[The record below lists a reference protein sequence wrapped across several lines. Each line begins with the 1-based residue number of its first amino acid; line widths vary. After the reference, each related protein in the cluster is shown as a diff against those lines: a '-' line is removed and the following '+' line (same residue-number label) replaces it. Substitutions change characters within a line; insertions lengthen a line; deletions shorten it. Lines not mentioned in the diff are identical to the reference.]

1 MLRVLTAARLEPLA
15 DWLADRM
22 ARAPLPPLERE
33 TVVIAQNH
41 GLADWLTRA
50 LADRIGCAAG
60 LDVVTPRALVGR
72 LVRRVTPSADG
83 GPAAPFERDALRWR
97 LARLLDGLPD
107 EAVFAPVRAFADR
120 LGPDAPV
127 LLAERLARLFDDYQ
141 VFRPDVLGAWERGAP
156 TGEPDVDAHPHA
168 AWQAALWRT
177 LAAERPGRSRAAQ
190 TDALVAALD
199 AMASAADLPPG
210 VPSRVTV
217 FGAGLFPPTY
227 LRVLHAL
234 GRLVEVHALT
244 VTPTGE
250 RPPDAFAHPLLDDL
264 GRRAIEHAAVLA
276 SLGATFLPP
285 GEVAPAQPVTEGV
298 PTPPLRSTE
307 EVAPAQPVTEGVP
320 TALARLQS
328 DLAADRPGRHPLDPA
343 DRSLTVHA
351 CHSPRRELE
360 VLRDQLLDAFE
371 TLPGLRPH
379 DVLVVVPD
387 LATYAPLVDAVFG
400 ADDDTGGALAA
411 HVVGHPHSPARRVLD
426 AVGLLLAA
434 PSGRATATE
443 LLDLLD
449 APALRRAAGLRADEM
464 PALREAVREAGIRW
478 GRDGAHRAAHGLPM
492 RDRHTW
498 REGLDRLMLGVA
510 MGADAPDLDGLVPVA
525 ADADL
530 VGRLA
535 HWADR
540 LFDHAAVWDGPPQ
553 APSAWSDALGAA
565 LDDLVAPADDDEQ
578 EAVRWLREAVRG
590 LADAAE
596 ETPVPFAAVR
606 RTLAAAMEAFAPRRR
621 VLTGRI
627 TVADPVALRF
637 APFRVVAFLGLGAG
651 SWPPVHTPDALD
663 LMAVAL
669 RDGDESPQAGGRR
682 LFLDAVLSARD
693 RLILSSVARSERDD
707 SPLAPS
713 PALAALLDT
722 LDATFGTGDGRP
734 ASAHFVVPHR
744 LQPFSPAYFDGR
756 DARLFSYRRPVVRA
770 DRRAAAFADDD
781 LPPPDPPPPT
791 VDAAAL
797 AAAWANPSRDLLTRR
812 LGLADL
818 REGADEDPDD
828 EPLGVDGLD
837 AWAAKT
843 TLLDA
848 PPGVDAR
855 RRLLGS
861 GRLPDGPLGDVWAER
876 LALAVAPVAEARAA
890 VAGRPLTVE
899 AHGTSDLDGAPTAWT
914 VRATLAHAD
923 DAAGIA
929 VVSRPGRL
937 RAVDWV
943 GAWAAHLAWTLSDA
957 DRWRDAAPETRL
969 VGETEAW
976 RFGPVAHPADLLAIL
991 VRGWWVIRREPVP
1004 LFERTS
1010 RAYADARAKEAWSGD
1025 ASRAVGAARRVF
1037 EGDGFRSAGERSDDP
1052 HVRRL
1057 WEGRDPLAT
1066 AAFEK
1071 WARTL
1076 WKPLFDHARPLS

>member
-15 DWLADRM
+15 DWLAARM
-22 ARAPLPPLERE
+22 AREPLPPLARE
-33 TVVIAQNH
+33 TVVVAQNH
-41 GLADWLTRA
+41 GLGDWLTRA
-50 LADRIGCAAG
+50 LADRLGCAAG

-72 LVRRVTPSADG
+72 LTRRVTPSADG

-97 LARLLDGLPD
+97 LARLLGSLPD
-107 EAVFAPVRAFADR
+107 DAVYTPVRAFEAR

-168 AWQAALWRT
+168 AWQAALWRA

-190 TDALVAALD
+190 TDALVAALG
-199 AMASAADLPPG
+199 AMDGPADLPPG
-210 VPSRVTV
+210 VPTRVTV

-234 GRLVEVHALT
+234 GRLVPVHALT
-244 VTPTGE
+244 VTPTGR
-250 RPPDAFAHPLLDDL
+250 RPSDTFAHPLLDDL
-264 GRRAIEHAAVLA
+264 GRRAIEHAAVLTTV
-276 SLGATFLPP
+276 GATFEALDAPRP
-285 GEVAPAQPVTEGV
+285 AGESV
-298 PTPPLRSTE
+298 
-307 EVAPAQPVTEGVP
+307 
-320 TALARLQS
+320 LARLQA
-328 DLAADRPGRHPLDPA
+328 DLAADRLPAVPHALDP
-343 DRSLTVHA
+343 DDCSLTVHA

-371 TLPGLRPH
+371 ALPGLRPH

-387 LATYAPLVDAVFG
+387 LSTYAPLVDAVFG
-400 ADDDTGGALAA
+400 DDDLAA
-411 HVVGHPHSPARRVLD
+411 NVVGHPHSPARRVLD
-426 AVGLLLAA
+426 AVALLVDA
-434 PSGRATATE
+434 PVGRATATE
-443 LLDLLD
+443 MLDLLD
-449 APALRRAAGLRADEM
+449 APALRRAAGIRADEV
-464 PALREAVREAGIRW
+464 PALRDAVREAGVRW

-530 VGRLA
+530 VGRLV

-540 LFDHAAVWDGPPQ
+540 LFDHAAVWSGPPQ
-553 APSAWSDALGAA
+553 PLGAWSAALGAA
-565 LDDLVAPADDDEQ
+565 LDDLVDPADDDER
-578 EAVRWLREAVRG
+578 EAVRWLREAVRD
-590 LADAAE
+590 LADAADE
-596 ETPVPFAAVR
+596 APVPFAAVR
-606 RTLAAAMEAFAPRRR
+606 RTLAGVLDAFAPRRR

-682 LFLDAVLSARD
+682 LFLDAVLAARD

-722 LDATFGTGDGRP
+722 LDASFAADDGRP
-734 ASAHFVVPHR
+734 ASAHLLVPHR

-756 DARLFSYRRPVVRA
+756 HRRLFSYRPPVVRA
-770 DRRAAAFADDD
+770 DRRAASFADDD
-781 LPPPDPPPPT
+781 LPPPDPPPDV
-791 VDAAAL
+791 VDAATL

-818 REGADEDPDD
+818 RTGDAEDPDD
-828 EPLGVDGLD
+828 EPLAVDGLD

-843 TLLDA
+843 ALLET

-876 LALAVAPVAEARAA
+876 LALAVAPVADARAA
-890 VAGRPLTVE
+890 VAGRPVTVE
-899 AHGTSDLDGAPTAWT
+899 AHGASECNGEALAWT

-923 DAAGIA
+923 EAAGVA

-937 RAVDWV
+937 RALDWV
-943 GAWAAHLAWTLSDA
+943 GAWAAHLAWSVA
-957 DRWRDAAPETRL
+957 RGAAPETRL
-969 VGETEAW
+969 VGESEAW
-976 RFGPVAHPADLLAIL
+976 QFGPVAHPADLLALL

-1004 LFERTS
+1004 LFERAS
-1010 RAYADARAKEAWSGD
+1010 RAFADARAAEAWSGD
-1025 ASRAVGAARRVF
+1025 PSRALAAARRVF
-1037 EGDGFRSAGERSDDP
+1037 DGDNFKQAGERADDP

-1076 WKPLFDHARPLS
+1076 WKPILDHAEAL